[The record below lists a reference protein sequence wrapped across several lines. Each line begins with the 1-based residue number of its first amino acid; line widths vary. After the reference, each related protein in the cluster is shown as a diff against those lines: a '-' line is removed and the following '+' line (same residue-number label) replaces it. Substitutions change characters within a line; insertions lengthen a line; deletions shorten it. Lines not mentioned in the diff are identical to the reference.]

1 MKIHTMR
8 YNLKQMPAGKMEKNK
23 IVLGMLVILVIV
35 PFLGNQSFAQ
45 ESNESSLVVTKGI
58 SSDGTVHI
66 TITSTPIEAHKP
78 LALQISFTDSK
89 GNKILHENYGIRA
102 MQQESNGITILSN
115 QTAYA
120 ENGDDVQVTLPLD
133 NSSPINFQIQL
144 QGSGLPGTD
153 PSTWEGQI
161 DTVGMTVVP
170 EFGPLVS
177 IVLIT
182 SFVVVVLYMRRS
194 GFNLAYFGK
203 QRNQVN

>member
-1 MKIHTMR
+1 MR
-8 YNLKQMPAGKMEKNK
+8 LYNLKLMPIGRMKKGN
-23 IVLGMLVILVIV
+23 IVLGIIITLVTV
-35 PFLGNQSFAQ
+35 PFLVHPSFAQ
-45 ESNESSLVVTKGI
+45 ESSDSSLVITKGV

-66 TITSTPIEAHKP
+66 TITSTPIEMHKP

-102 MQQESNGITILSN
+102 MQQEGNGITILSN

-120 ENGDDVQVTLPLD
+120 ENGDDLQVTLPLY
-133 NSSPINFQIQL
+133 NASPVNFQIQL

-170 EFGPLVS
+170 EFGSLASAILVA
-177 IVLIT
+177 
-182 SFVVVVLYMRRS
+182 SFVVVVLLVRRS
-194 GFNLAYFGK
+194 SFNMSWK
-203 QRNQVN
+203 I

>member
-1 MKIHTMR
+1 M
-8 YNLKQMPAGKMEKNK
+8 NLCDLKLLPIISGKKGN
-23 IVLGMLVILVIV
+23 IVLGIIMTLVIV
-35 PFLGNQSFAQ
+35 PFLVHQSFAQ
-45 ESNESSLVVTKGI
+45 ESTDSSLVITKGV

-66 TITSTPIEAHKP
+66 TITSTPIEMHKP

-120 ENGDDVQVTLPLD
+120 ENGDDLQVTLPLD
-133 NSSPINFQIQL
+133 NASPVNFQIQL

-170 EFGPLVS
+170 EFGSLASVILV
-177 IVLIT
+177 V
-182 SFVVVVLYMRRS
+182 SFMAVVLLVRRS
-194 GFNLAYFGK
+194 SSYMSWK
-203 QRNQVN
+203 I

>member
-1 MKIHTMR
+1 MRLYSLKLVPIGKIKKG
-8 YNLKQMPAGKMEKNK
+8 N
-23 IVLGMLVILVIV
+23 IILGMIITLVIV
-35 PFLGNQSFAQ
+35 PFLVHPSFAQ
-45 ESNESSLVVTKGI
+45 ESSDSSLVITKGV

-66 TITSTPIEAHKP
+66 TITSTPIEMHKP

-102 MQQESNGITILSN
+102 MQQEGNGITILSN

-120 ENGDDVQVTLPLD
+120 ENGDDLQVTIPLS
-133 NSSPINFQIQL
+133 NSSPVNFQIQL

-170 EFGPLVS
+170 EFGSVASAILVA
-177 IVLIT
+177 
-182 SFVVVVLYMRRS
+182 SFVVVVLLVRRS
-194 GFNLAYFGK
+194 SFYMSWK
-203 QRNQVN
+203 I

>member
-1 MKIHTMR
+1 MR
-8 YNLKQMPAGKMEKNK
+8 LYNLKPMTIGRIKKGN
-23 IVLGMLVILVIV
+23 IVLGIIITLVIV
-35 PFLGNQSFAQ
+35 PFLVHQSFAQ
-45 ESNESSLVVTKGI
+45 ESSDSSLVITKGV

-66 TITSTPIEAHKP
+66 TITSTPIEMHKP

-89 GNKILHENYGIRA
+89 GDKILHENYGIRA

-120 ENGDDVQVTLPLD
+120 ENGNDLQVTLPLD
-133 NSSPINFQIQL
+133 NASPVNFQIQL

-170 EFGPLVS
+170 EFGSLASIILVA
-177 IVLIT
+177 
-182 SFVVVVLYMRRS
+182 SFVVVVLLACRSSFYMS
-194 GFNLAYFGK
+194 WK
-203 QRNQVN
+203 I

>member
-1 MKIHTMR
+1 M
-8 YNLKQMPAGKMEKNK
+8 LAGKIRKDK
-23 IVLGMLVILVIV
+23 IVLGILVILVTV

-45 ESNESSLVVTKGI
+45 ESNDSSLVVTKGI

-66 TITSTPIEAHKP
+66 TITSTPIEIHKP
-78 LALQISFTDSK
+78 FAFQISFTDSK

-120 ENGDDVQVTLPLD
+120 ENGDDLQVTLPLD
-133 NSSPINFQIQL
+133 NPSPINFQIQL

-182 SFVVVVLYMRRS
+182 SFVVVVLFVRRS

-203 QRNQVN
+203 HGNQVN

>member
-1 MKIHTMR
+1 MR
-8 YNLKQMPAGKMEKNK
+8 HYNLKQMPVDK
-23 IVLGMLVILVIV
+23 IVLGILVILVIV

-45 ESNESSLVVTKGI
+45 ESPGSSLVVTKGI
-58 SSDGTVHI
+58 SSDGTIHI
-66 TITSTPIEAHKP
+66 TITSTTIEMHKP

-120 ENGDDVQVTLPLD
+120 ENGDDLQVTLPLD
-133 NSSPINFQIQL
+133 NTSPVNFQIQL

-177 IVLIT
+177 LVLVA
-182 SFVVVVLYMRRS
+182 SFVVVVLFVRRS
-194 GFNLAYFGK
+194 GFNFACFGK
-203 QRNQVN
+203 HGNQVK

>member
-1 MKIHTMR
+1 MS
-8 YNLKQMPAGKMEKNK
+8 YNLKQILVGKIEKNK
-23 IVLGMLVILVIV
+23 IVLGMLVILVII

-45 ESNESSLVVTKGI
+45 ESHDSSLVVTKGV

-89 GNKILHENYGIRA
+89 GSKILHENYGIRA

-133 NSSPINFQIQL
+133 NQSPINFQIQL

-153 PSTWEGQI
+153 PSTWQGQI

-170 EFGPLVS
+170 EFGSLAS
-177 IVLIT
+177 IVL
-182 SFVVVVLYMRRS
+182 VVSLVAVVLFVRRS
-194 GFNLAYFGK
+194 GFNLACFGK
-203 QRNQVN
+203 QGNQAN